1 MAGIGAL
8 PARKPLAAAES
19 GQSFA
24 ANRQQSMALGLLL
37 A

>member
-1 MAGIGAL
+1 MARNSAL
-8 PARKPLAAAES
+8 PARKALVAAEF